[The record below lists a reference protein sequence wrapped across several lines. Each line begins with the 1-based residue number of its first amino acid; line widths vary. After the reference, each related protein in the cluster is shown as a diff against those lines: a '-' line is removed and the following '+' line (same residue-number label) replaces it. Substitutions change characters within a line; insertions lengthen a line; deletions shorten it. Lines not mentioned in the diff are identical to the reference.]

1 MNNMLY
7 KEEGFILEFFK
18 KRKVVEELKFV
29 KKLKLGIKFE
39 KCLKLRKRKVNRSIR
54 YGKIILKIIKLEDL
68 KKD

>member
-1 MNNMLY
+1 MLY

-18 KRKVVEELKFV
+18 KRKVVEESKFV